1 MLPPPLPPSLPL
13 PLLLPARLAR
23 LGLGLRATLDL
34 LLEYCWST
42 GASDRS
48 ADLERICV
56 SMRRGESCAGCPR
69 GVGPLARQQSDLG
82 EQLRTRELQSLSQLV
97 HS

>member
-1 MLPPPLPPSLPL
+1 MLPPLLPPSLP
-13 PLLLPARLAR
+13 PPPLLPARLAR

-56 SMRRGESCAGCPR
+56 SMRRGESCARCTR
-69 GVGPLARQQSDLG
+69 GVGRSATVGNLG
-82 EQLRTRELQSLSQLV
+82 EQLADMV
-97 HS
+97 AM